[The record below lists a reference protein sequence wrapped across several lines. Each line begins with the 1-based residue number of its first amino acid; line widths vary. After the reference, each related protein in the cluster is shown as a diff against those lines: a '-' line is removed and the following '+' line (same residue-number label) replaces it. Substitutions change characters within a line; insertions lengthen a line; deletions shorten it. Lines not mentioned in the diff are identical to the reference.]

1 MRMVI
6 AHAGAEETTGF
17 VDPDWNAPLNVSAY
31 VARAPAN
38 SSVKGMFF
46 ACITKLATEVS
57 GEPFGRDHYTGFK
70 NYPLTEWLT
79 LLPECAL
86 AAYPRLPQRKALFE
100 LGAHIYTTFAMSTI
114 GSVVMS
120 VAGRDFRS
128 AMRLAARAYAA
139 VGSPTQVT
147 IIVDE
152 PKRAVLTLRNTPEFV
167 DCYQIGLFAAGARHY
182 GVDVRT
188 RVRNHGLCDCDLE
201 MTWG

>member
-1 MRMVI
+1 MAISR
-6 AHAGAEETTGF
+6 AEVAEATGF
-17 VDPDWNAPLNVSAY
+17 VDPDWDAPLNVPAY

-38 SSVKGMFF
+38 STVKGMFF
-46 ACITKLATEVS
+46 TCITKLATEVS
-57 GEPFGRDHYTGFK
+57 GTPYGRDHYTAFK
-70 NYPLTEWLT
+70 SYPLTEWLT

-86 AAYPRLPQRKALFE
+86 AAYPRQPLRKALYE
-100 LGAHIYTTFAMSTI
+100 LGAHIYTTFIGSTI

-147 IIVDE
+147 IVVDD
-152 PKRAVLTLRNTPEFV
+152 PQRAVITLRNTPEFV

-182 GVDVRT
+182 GVKVKV

-201 MTWG
+201 MTWR